1 VDGAASRIM
10 TETEGRSVNAKGRW
24 YQSPAESRRFP
35 MPHSAISTEEI
46 SYRKYVDVLGTR
58 MAYVDAGAGD
68 PIVFLHGNPTPSYLW
83 RNIIPHLLPFG
94 RCLAPDYVGMGNSGA
109 APDDGYRFTDQQ
121 RYLDAW
127 FQTVGIDRD
136 VILVVH
142 DWGSALGFS
151 WAERHPGRVRA
162 IVYMEA
168 IVRPFLSWS
177 EWPDATR
184 AFFQAQRSPA
194 GEDLILQKNLF
205 IEYLLPL
212 RGIAA
217 EAMEIYRRHYRNP
230 GPSRMPMLAWTR
242 DLPIAGEPA
251 DVVEIVDSYARWLSK
266 SSIPKLFIDAEPAGF
281 LIGAQREFCRAW
293 PNQHVVTVPGSH
305 FLQEDAPDAVGQ
317 ATARF
322 VAKVLAGQIA

>member
-1 VDGAASRIM
+1 M
-10 TETEGRSVNAKGRW
+10 
-24 YQSPAESRRFP
+24 QHP
-35 MPHSAISTEEI
+35 AISTEDI
-46 SYRKYVDVLGTR
+46 SYRRHIRLLGTQ
-58 MAYVDAGAGD
+58 MAYVDVGDGD

-109 APDDGYRFTDQQ
+109 APNGSYRFVDHQ

-127 FQTVGIDRD
+127 FEALGIRSN

-151 WAERHPGRVRA
+151 WAHRHLDRVKA
-162 IVYMEA
+162 LVYMEG
-168 IVRPFLSWS
+168 IVRPFRSWD

-184 AFFQAQRSPA
+184 AFFQAQRTPA

-212 RGIAA
+212 RNIST
-217 EAMEIYRRHYRNP
+217 EALEVYRRYYRNP
-230 GPSRMPMLAWTR
+230 GISRMPMLAWTR
-242 DLPIAGEPA
+242 ELPIAGEPA
-251 DVVEIVDSYARWLSK
+251 DVVAIVEDYARWLANSP
-266 SSIPKLFIDAEPAGF
+266 IPKLFIDAHPAGF

-293 PNQHVVTVPGSH
+293 ANQQTVTVQGAH
-305 FLQEDAPDAVGQ
+305 FLQEDAPEAVGD
-317 ATARF
+317 AIARF
-322 VAKVLAGQIA
+322 VAKVLAGQIG

>member
-1 VDGAASRIM
+1 M
-10 TETEGRSVNAKGRW
+10 ETDSVTR
-24 YQSPAESRRFP
+24 P
-35 MPHSAISTEEI
+35 AISTEEI
-46 SYRKYVDVLGTR
+46 SYRKYLPLLGTQ
-58 MAYVDAGAGD
+58 MAYVDVGYGD

-109 APDDGYRFTDQQ
+109 APDGCYRFSDHQ

-127 FQTVGIDRD
+127 LDALGIKRK

-151 WAERHPGRVRA
+151 WAHRHPERVRA
-162 IVYMEA
+162 IVYMEG
-168 IVRPFLSWS
+168 IVRPFRSWD
-177 EWPDATR
+177 EWPHATR
-184 AFFQAQRSPA
+184 AFFQAQRTPA
-194 GEDLILQKNLF
+194 GEELILEKNLF

-212 RGIAA
+212 RNIAP
-217 EAMEIYRRHYRNP
+217 EALEVYRRYFRNP
-230 GPSRMPMLAWTR
+230 GISRLPMLAWTR
-242 DLPIAGEPA
+242 DLPIAGEPP
-251 DVVEIVDSYARWLSK
+251 DVVQVVTEYSEWLSR

-293 PNQHVVTVPGSH
+293 PNQQTVTVQGSH
-305 FLQEDAPDAVGQ
+305 FLQEEAPEAVGK

-322 VAKVLAGQIA
+322 VAKVLAGQIS

>member
-1 VDGAASRIM
+1 M
-10 TETEGRSVNAKGRW
+10 T
-24 YQSPAESRRFP
+24 P
-35 MPHSAISTEEI
+35 ISTEEM
-46 SYRKYVDVLGTR
+46 SYRKYLPVLDTM
-58 MAYVDAGAGD
+58 MAYADVGAGD

-94 RCLAPDYVGMGNSGA
+94 RCLAPDCVGMGNSGA
-109 APDDGYRFTDQQ
+109 APDGRYRYADHQ

-127 FQTVGIDRD
+127 FDALKLNEN

-151 WAERHPGRVRA
+151 WAQRHPERVKA
-162 IVYMEA
+162 IIYMEG
-168 IVRPFLSWS
+168 IVRPFLSWD

-184 AFFQAQRSPA
+184 AFFQAQRSPK
-194 GEDLILQKNLF
+194 GEELILEKNLF

-212 RGIAA
+212 RNIAP
-217 EAMEIYRRHYRNP
+217 EALEVYRRYYRNP

-251 DVVEIVDSYARWLSK
+251 DVVETVESYSRWLSK

-281 LIGAQREFCRAW
+281 LIGPQREFCRGW
-293 PNQHVVTVPGSH
+293 PNQQVVTVQGAH
-305 FLQEDAPDAVGQ
+305 FLQEDAPEEVGQ
-317 ATARF
+317 ACARF
-322 VAKVLAGQIA
+322 AAKVLAGQIS